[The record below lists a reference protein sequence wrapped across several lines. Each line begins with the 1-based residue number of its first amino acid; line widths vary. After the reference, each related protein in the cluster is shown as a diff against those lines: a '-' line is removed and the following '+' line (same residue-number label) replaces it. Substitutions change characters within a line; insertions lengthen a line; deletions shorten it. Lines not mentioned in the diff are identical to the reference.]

1 MINCNI
7 KDKSI
12 DFVSFERL
20 FEEVRFTEE
29 EAFFLEKYTCDYD
42 FTSVE
47 KQGPGWIFS
56 LLNVVRAELAGDEIG
71 IEDYRHLNGVFIRV
85 LEWLIEGSTYL
96 KCYEGVKLNDSRMLV
111 ERYLDEAIAAREAI
125 RLIDTESDGD
135 YVTEKLQKQTLSGYL
150 FKKSLVWITLST
162 IVRFS
167 PRVYLLPAKGFVLLV
182 YHTLNK
188 NFPRVMA
195 SLNERVALIREQDDI
210 LSFEGG
216 AEDQIRDAIWILGAK
231 LLSGVPV
238 QEELASLRSMFFRY
252 LYVLRGKKDELLREN
267 AFNSLLFYQKNPV
280 FAWEDLLKFS
290 INELVAEI
298 ELKSVEAL
306 RNCQGRMFDGKGQL
320 LVDNKAITVSSA
332 VSMKFDTVMEIDGLA
347 LKVGSNRRKLNFE
360 GEFTEVA
367 KTWRGVFA
375 DFSDNLKK
383 NILKGKRPPEGAVVN
398 IRVKL
403 IYNQNPTLMFVSI
416 VDDQYEGNG
425 VLHVSHITRVRLDTL
440 EGIFQPGDLMMA
452 SVVESTEEKL
462 QFSIWEELN
471 RSAVA
476 RLQVGAPCNALF
488 LYEKNGMRVWLA
500 ENGYMIYTEV
510 SGEMDLREND
520 CYSLVLTEV
529 PARGRI
535 KGEVV
540 QPSGET
546 FDRHK
551 AVADLVRE
559 YLEDCKR
566 FREGEVQ
573 ANFNT
578 GKIERSINISE
589 RYVKELI
596 RLLQYHVTCDIR
608 LDNLNLLYF
617 IRLLAHVLGNNR
629 LKAYYDC
636 LINYLI
642 IRYEFVERGELVN
655 INCDLLERDFHHFPA
670 LQRQWTVIK
679 MLAACKDRSMEDD
692 LVSYSRSD
700 DRDIANVAKYLLEK
714 ELPSRVLEH
723 SRLEHDELLALLSFK
738 GYVRE
743 PEEEQT
749 FGARGVDRE
758 FVTSIVYPAGGKCAD
773 VERQIDAVMCAI
785 CGFLNTRGGVIYIGV
800 DDDGQPVGVQ
810 SDLDYLYC
818 TPDKY
823 ELFLHKRIIEAFGAD
838 VDSVIIIRYKE
849 ISDDVV
855 FAVSVPSYRQVVKYD
870 SIVWERQNDSLV
882 EMREED
888 VKVLKEQRKA
898 AESRMVAR
906 EPLFPVDEG
915 YLFRK

>member
-1 MINCNI
+1 MINCNV
-7 KDKSI
+7 KDRSV
-12 DFVSFERL
+12 DFMSFEQL
-20 FEEVRFTEE
+20 FEELRFTED
-29 EAFFLEKYTCDYD
+29 EALIFEKYTCDYD

-47 KQGPGWIFS
+47 KQGPEWIFS
-56 LLNVVRAELAGDEIG
+56 LLNVVRAELAGDEIV
-71 IEDYRHLNGVFIRV
+71 IEDYRYLNGVFIRI
-85 LEWLIEGSTYL
+85 LEWLIEGSAYL

-111 ERYLDEAIAAREAI
+111 ERYMDEAIASREAI
-125 RLIDTESDGD
+125 RLIDTEGDGD
-135 YVTEKLQKQTLSGYL
+135 YVTEKLRKQTLSGYL

-167 PRVYLLPAKGFVLLV
+167 PRLYLLPAEGFVLLV

-188 NFPRVMA
+188 NFPRVA
-195 SLNERVALIREQDDI
+195 ESLNERVALIREQDDI
-210 LSFEGG
+210 LSFEGRT
-216 AEDQIRDAIWILGAK
+216 EDQILDALWILGAK
-231 LLSGVPV
+231 LLSGVSV

-252 LYVLRGKKDELLREN
+252 LYILRGKKDELFRKN

-290 INELVAEI
+290 IDELVAVVES
-298 ELKSVEAL
+298 KSVEAL
-306 RNCQGRMFDGKGQL
+306 RNCQGRMFDGRGQL

-332 VSMKFDTVMEIDGLA
+332 TSMKFDAVMEIDGLA

-360 GEFTEVA
+360 GEFAEVT

-375 DFSDNLKK
+375 DFSDDLKK
-383 NILKGKRPPEGAVVN
+383 NILKRKRPPEGAVVN
-398 IRVKL
+398 IRIKL

-416 VDDQYEGNG
+416 EDDQYEGNG
-425 VLHVSHITRVRLDTL
+425 VLHVSHITRAKLDTL
-440 EGIFQPGDLMMA
+440 EGIFQPGDLLMA

-476 RLQVGAPCNALF
+476 RLQVGDPCNALF
-488 LYEKNGMRVWLA
+488 LYEKNEMRIWLA
-500 ENGYMIYTEV
+500 ENGYMVYTEV

-529 PARGRI
+529 PTRGRI

-540 QPSGET
+540 HSSTET
-546 FDRHK
+546 FDRHD
-551 AVADLVRE
+551 AIANLVNE

-578 GKIERSINISE
+578 GKIERSIDISE
-589 RYVKELI
+589 GYVKELI
-596 RLLQYHVTCDIR
+596 RLLQYYVTRDIS

-617 IRLLAHVLGNNR
+617 IRLLAHILGNNR
-629 LKAYYDC
+629 LKTYYDC

-642 IRYEFVERGELVN
+642 IRYEFVEGGNLVN
-655 INCDLLERDFHHFPA
+655 IDCDLLERDFHHFPA

-679 MLAACKDRSMEDD
+679 MLAACKDRSREDD
-692 LVSYSRSD
+692 LVRYSHSD
-700 DRDIANVAKYLLEK
+700 DGDIANVAKYLLEK
-714 ELPSRVLEH
+714 ELPGRTVGN
-723 SRLEHDELLALLSFK
+723 SRLLHDELLALLSFK
-738 GYVRE
+738 GYVQA
-743 PEEEQT
+743 PEEELT
-749 FGARGVDRE
+749 FGERGVDRE
-758 FVTSIVYPAGGKCAD
+758 FEPSIVYPAGAKSAD
-773 VERQIDAVMCAI
+773 VERQIDAVMRAI
-785 CGFLNTRGGVIYIGV
+785 CGFLNGQGGVIYIGV

-810 SDLDYLYC
+810 ADLDYLYC

-838 VDSVIIIRYKE
+838 VDSVTVIRYEE
-849 ISDDVV
+849 IGDDLV
-855 FAVSVPSYRQVVKYD
+855 FAVSVPPYHQVVKYD
-870 SIVWERQNDSLV
+870 SIVWERQDDVLV
-882 EMREED
+882 EMQEED
-888 VKVLKEQRKA
+888 VKALKEQRKA
-898 AESRMVAR
+898 AESRVLAR

-915 YLFRK
+915 YH